1 MSTRRRATQTR
12 SLIGIKERYT
22 WIQAATAMQL
32 QLIDSPT
39 SSTWAKSI
47 NAPQSTR
54 ASQPANQSSPI
65 SHYHN
70 ERDKGDRSRGA
81 VGRRVVRVADKPMA
95 SAGGVVCVAAR
106 QRGPRAAGGVEPH
119 PAAVGSGRKRRRTRG
134 GPCPGSAKHR
144 CGGWQSKSGFPRRWR
159 ADPRRAVTAEDGG
172 SGGSLGGG
180 AGGRAEE
187 PTDGRWS
194 RKARDRRARTPL
206 DTPPKRGV
214 MMEEGKRSADFRGSS
229 RFPGEAGMMLC

>member
-22 WIQAATAMQL
+22 RIQAAAAMQL

-95 SAGGVVCVAAR
+95 SAGGGRGGEAAGANRASGGWPEGSSSILGARSIGAGKATPTAPAAAR
-106 QRGPRAAGGVEPH
+106 SSDGNGEHRWSAARRCREEAVSPGRARQI
-119 PAAVGSGRKRRRTRG
+119 PAAVVPSRRET
-134 GPCPGSAKHR
+134 
-144 CGGWQSKSGFPRRWR
+144 
-159 ADPRRAVTAEDGG
+159 T
-172 SGGSLGGG
+172 SGGS
-180 AGGRAEE
+180 
-187 PTDGRWS
+187 
-194 RKARDRRARTPL
+194 
-206 DTPPKRGV
+206 
-214 MMEEGKRSADFRGSS
+214 
-229 RFPGEAGMMLC
+229 

>member
-95 SAGGVVCVAAR
+95 SAGG
-106 QRGPRAAGGVEPH
+106 GRAAEAGRRQQGASGPAGRRGRAPSPRRRRSDREPGRRRRPLARRRPRSPDGNGGASVAGGLTRREE
-119 PAAVGSGRKRRRTRG
+119 AAVPLAVAETDPPGRRRS
-134 GPCPGSAKHR
+134 P
-144 CGGWQSKSGFPRRWR
+144 
-159 ADPRRAVTAEDGG
+159 AEETTT

-194 RKARDRRARTPL
+194 RKADREVVGA
-206 DTPPKRGV
+206 
-214 MMEEGKRSADFRGSS
+214 ADSS
-229 RFPGEAGMMLC
+229 R